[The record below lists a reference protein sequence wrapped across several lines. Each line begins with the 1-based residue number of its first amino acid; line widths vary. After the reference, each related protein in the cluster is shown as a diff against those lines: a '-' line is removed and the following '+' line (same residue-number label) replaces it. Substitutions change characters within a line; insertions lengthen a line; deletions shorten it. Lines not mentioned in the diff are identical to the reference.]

1 MKVILSII
9 AGILAGIFVKLCEI
23 HDEIKNKGGEKM
35 KVYVVCR
42 ECNDCYY
49 GFLAPDKIFK
59 DKEKAQ
65 AFAKK
70 LVEDYYDVTIK
81 EYELE

>member
-1 MKVILSII
+1 
-9 AGILAGIFVKLCEI
+9 
-23 HDEIKNKGGEKM
+23 M
-35 KVYVVCR
+35 KVYAVCR

-65 AFAKK
+65 AYAKE
-70 LVEDYYDVTIK
+70 LIEYYYDVTIK